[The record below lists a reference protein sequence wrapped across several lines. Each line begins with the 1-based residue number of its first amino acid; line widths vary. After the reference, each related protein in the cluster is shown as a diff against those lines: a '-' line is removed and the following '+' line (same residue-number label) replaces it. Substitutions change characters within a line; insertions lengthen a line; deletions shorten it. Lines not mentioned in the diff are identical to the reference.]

1 MHRGHAPAD
10 HSMKRPLGT
19 LYWMAGWMSHLPE
32 CGAAMIAAA
41 VAACTSGPVDVSE
54 PDEAAS
60 LQKGINKAQSKRPYT
75 V

>member
-1 MHRGHAPAD
+1 
-10 HSMKRPLGT
+10 
-19 LYWMAGWMSHLPE
+19 MSHLPE
-32 CGAAMIAAA
+32 CGAAMI

-60 LQKGINKAQSKRPYT
+60 LQKGINKAQSKRRPYT